1 MEYFLIHASDLH
13 LGERIESKEKI
24 KQLVSE
30 VNDYFPDLLVIT
42 GDSTHHGLEQQIMEI
57 KQLLDE
63 VKCHKII
70 IPGNHDAKSWGWK
83 FFEEIIGPRSIK
95 YEDKHVVLLA
105 MDSSTPDVADGHIGR
120 DNYHLIEETFS
131 NAKKGKIKIF
141 ALHHH
146 LVPVPQTGREKAVLT
161 DSGDVLEI
169 LMRTGVNL
177 SLCGHRHVPWV
188 WQLEKMVIN
197 HTGSIGSLRVRGARE
212 NYYSLLELKDQ
223 EINISLK
230 AVGGKEK
237 AFKEAFFNK
246 TLKKSCP
253 IKIYT
258 P

>member
-1 MEYFLIHASDLH
+1 VEYFLIHASDLH
-13 LGERIESKEKI
+13 LAEWINNEEKI
-24 KQLVSE
+24 KQLISE
-30 VNDYFPDLLVIT
+30 VNDYSPNLLVIT
-42 GDSTHHGLEQQIMEI
+42 GDSTHHGLEQQILEI
-57 KQLLDE
+57 KELLDE
-63 VKCHKII
+63 IICPKII

-83 FFEEIIGPRSIK
+83 FFEEYIGPRKIK
-95 YEDKHVVLLA
+95 YEDNYVTLLA
-105 MDSSTPDVADGHIGR
+105 MDSSTPDLAEGHIGR
-120 DNYHLIEETFS
+120 ENYPIIEETFANS
-131 NAKKGKIKIF
+131 NGKIKIF
-141 ALHHH
+141 ASHHH

-169 LMRTGVNL
+169 LIKTGVNL

-197 HTGSIGSLRVRGARE
+197 HTGTVGSLRIRGARE
-212 NYYSLLELKDQ
+212 NYYSLLQIKDQ
-223 EINISLK
+223 EIDISLK

-237 AFKEAFFNK
+237 VFKEAFFNK

>member
-13 LGERIESKEKI
+13 LYEAWESRSKIE
-24 KQLVSE
+24 QLVSE
-30 VNDYFPDLLVIT
+30 VNDYCPNLLVIT
-42 GDSTHHGLEQQIMEI
+42 GDLTHNGLEQEMMEI
-57 KQLLDE
+57 KEILA
-63 VKCHKII
+63 KIMCPTII

-131 NAKKGKIKIF
+131 NAKKDKIKIF

-169 LMRTGVNL
+169 LMKTGVNL
-177 SLCGHRHVPWV
+177 SLCGHRHVPWI
-188 WQLEKMVIN
+188 WQLEKMLIN
-197 HTGSIGSLRVRGARE
+197 HTGTVGSPRTRGARE
-212 NYYSLLELKDQ
+212 NYYSLIRIIDEKIQ
-223 EINISLK
+223 ISLK
-230 AVGGKEK
+230 AIGGEEK
-237 AFKEAFFNK
+237 LFKK
-246 TLKKSCP
+246 DLS
-253 IKIYT
+253 IYL
-258 P
+258 

>member
-1 MEYFLIHASDLH
+1 MEYFIIHASDLH

-169 LMRTGVNL
+169 LMKTGVNL
-177 SLCGHRHVPWV
+177 SLCGHRHVPWI
-188 WQLEKMVIN
+188 WQLEKMLIN
-197 HTGSIGSLRVRGARE
+197 HTGTVGSPRTRGARE
-212 NYYSLLELKDQ
+212 NYYSLIRIIDEKIQ
-223 EINISLK
+223 ISLK
-230 AVGGKEK
+230 AIGGEEK
-237 AFKEAFFNK
+237 LFKK
-246 TLKKSCP
+246 DLS
-253 IKIYT
+253 IYL
-258 P
+258 